1 MSNMRSELQEA
12 QQKKIDYFCEFT
24 NNNNLSQ
31 AEYYLNK
38 ANWDE
43 KMAVEFYFNK
53 PDYRYNNNNIYNI
66 PNEHNLKRHASAK
79 MRNNNENDIIN
90 NSKNLNYKYGHI
102 VYDQNSKYIEYN
114 INDLLKEKENKGS
127 HYTHDK
133 TYLYVKNNLKN
144 PITNFKSFM
153 EKLEYNAGVIL
164 IFREENIYK
173 LKEQIPQVNEIR
185 EKIQNIAIIPVNYNS
200 DEGLSL
206 ITGLFCVS
214 FPSYIFCKYKNRNT
228 IYITDKMEGAFD
240 KKFLFDCLYKIK
252 PDIIPVPN
260 KENNNKPNMKVLPRP
275 QTNVNK
281 KNKEIF
287 DNLFDQFHSIGNE
300 LNRKKKEIDKNKY
313 QRDNKIQ
320 NKIPNNFQNK
330 YDNNKDSKKNDKYDK
345 YKNNNDIY
353 REGNKFQNNYN
364 NKNINNINYL
374 NNNNIINK
382 NDNNNKNENNKFKF
396 SDGDFFLG
404 NSIEIPALFGYYNN
418 NIGNIGDKNSNNIN
432 NPIEKN
438 IQNNNININES
449 KNIIED
455 NKDKNIP
462 NNNSINPNINQQN
475 NMDLRDSIYNLSYG
489 QIFAKREEEMRKLEK
504 MQQEKEKKEEEEKKK
519 QLEEEKK
526 IKNYEKESEIAKMIL
541 APEPDES
548 NPDVC
553 HIKFRLPDGEK
564 IKERRF
570 LKTDKIS
577 VLYDYIKSIGREIFM
592 EHDSTDFDILYVG
605 FPPKN
610 LENSKNNTLESEGLY
625 PNSILQISEK

>member
-1 MSNMRSELQEA
+1 M
-12 QQKKIDYFCEFT
+12 K
-24 NNNNLSQ
+24 
-31 AEYYLNK
+31 
-38 ANWDE
+38 W
-43 KMAVEFYFNK
+43 
-53 PDYRYNNNNIYNI
+53 
-66 PNEHNLKRHASAK
+66 
-79 MRNNNENDIIN
+79 
-90 NSKNLNYKYGHI
+90 
-102 VYDQNSKYIEYN
+102 IE
-114 INDLLKEKENKGS
+114 
-127 HYTHDK
+127 
-133 TYLYVKNNLKN
+133 
-144 PITNFKSFM
+144 
-153 EKLEYNAGVIL
+153 
-164 IFREENIYK
+164 
-173 LKEQIPQVNEIR
+173 
-185 EKIQNIAIIPVNYNS
+185 
-200 DEGLSL
+200 
-206 ITGLFCVS
+206 
-214 FPSYIFCKYKNRNT
+214 
-228 IYITDKMEGAFD
+228 
-240 KKFLFDCLYKIK
+240 
-252 PDIIPVPN
+252 
-260 KENNNKPNMKVLPRP
+260 
-275 QTNVNK
+275 
-281 KNKEIF
+281 
-287 DNLFDQFHSIGNE
+287 
-300 LNRKKKEIDKNKY
+300 KKKEIDKNKY

-353 REGNKFQNNYN
+353 REGNKFQNNYD

-432 NPIEKN
+432 NPIENN
-438 IQNNNININES
+438 IQNNNNNINES
-449 KNIIED
+449 KNIIQD

-489 QIFAKREEEMRKLEK
+489 QIFAKREEEMKKLEK

-541 APEPDES
+541 APEPDEN